1 MQAVEENIGRKVLDE
16 LVSTRD
22 LDKAKQLVSQFGE
35 LGKDYTGFIDAC
47 KTLEEY
53 IKRYSVERPETVPF
67 LCVAGKYLTETNLS
81 KNKIKNGRTIRQKLL
96 HGEID
101 DLSMI
106 YCWCA
111 AELFG
116 SNWIKRLYR
125 DIVNKRTAE
134 ESAIL
139 ICEIFKHSNV
149 GIPKAVLERI
159 EDYVY

>member
-1 MQAVEENIGRKVLDE
+1 MQAVEENTGRIVLDE

-22 LDKAKQLVSQFGE
+22 LDKAKQLVSQFEE
-35 LGKDYTGFIDAC
+35 LGEDCFKDAYE
-47 KTLEEY
+47 TLEEY
-53 IKRYSVERPETVPF
+53 IKKYSVERPEVVPL
-67 LCVAGKYLTETNLS
+67 LCVAGKYLTGTNLG
-81 KNKIKNGRTIRQKLL
+81 KNKIKNGKIIQRKLL
-96 HGEID
+96 YGEIE

-116 SNWIKRLYR
+116 SKWIKRLYR
-125 DIVNKRTAE
+125 NIVNKRPAE

-139 ICEIFKHSNV
+139 ICEIFKHSNI
-149 GIPKAVLERI
+149 GIPKAVLEKI